1 MNPNINPSLHL
12 KRPTD
17 DLVIFMTMA
26 QTIIR
31 KTIEKM
37 PLKRNIHKFLHKK
50 IISIL
55 YSVFIINDSCKHYL
69 DFLITHLVH
78 CKLLK
83 DFN

>member
-1 MNPNINPSLHL
+1 
-12 KRPTD
+12 
-17 DLVIFMTMA
+17 
-26 QTIIR
+26 
-31 KTIEKM
+31 M
-37 PLKRNIHKFLHKK
+37 PLERNVHKFLHKK

-83 DFN
+83 DFNQTSKNIKKGSAENNKNKLKIFSKTCKNKYN